1 MCIYTGA
8 RYVHVLVRGTRPR
21 RKRERER
28 KRRKRVTQNRK
39 RYRKKTS
46 CFRRPRT
53 IVFERKIESDVRSPF
68 PASLLLFL
76 RCDLAPVCDHNFE
89 PHRARVDKRGARIFL
104 CLRGAISG
112 RPVYGLG
119 ESWFKVSRG
128 GASCSSPRRE
138 VATRPPSPLPRP
150 SFRRRCARGRIAL
163 GEFTRVKSWKRCN
176 EADGRYRFA
185 HLFRSRKP

>member
-1 MCIYTGA
+1 MSSYEG
-8 RYVHVLVRGTRPR
+8 

-68 PASLLLFL
+68 PASSLLFL

-104 CLRGAISG
+104 CCVARLAAG
-112 RPVYGLG
+112 RSTGW
-119 ESWFKVSRG
+119 EKVGSRW
-128 GASCSSPRRE
+128 AV
-138 VATRPPSPLPRP
+138 VALVVAPET
-150 SFRRRCARGRIAL
+150 
-163 GEFTRVKSWKRCN
+163 
-176 EADGRYRFA
+176 
-185 HLFRSRKP
+185 RSRNTAALPSSSSLFSAEMRAWSHRFGGIYTRKIVEAM